1 MLRKPDNFLEWIPLV
16 SERNSWEL
24 NENGLVTIHMSH
36 RGFFAWI
43 AHQFFHR
50 PRISHIALD
59 TMGSFIFRNIDGQ
72 RTVGA
77 IAELVH
83 REFGTDAEP
92 LYSRLIT
99 YLQILRNNGFI
110 RYVKPD
116 QPA

>member
-1 MLRKPDNFLEWIPLV
+1 MTRKTDNFLEWIPLI

-24 NENGLVTIHMSH
+24 RKDGLVTVHMVH

-43 AHQFFHR
+43 AHHFFHR
-50 PRISHIALD
+50 PQVSHIALD
-59 TMGSFIFRNIDGQ
+59 TMGSFIFRNLDGR

-83 REFGTDAEP
+83 RKFGTDAEP

-99 YLQILRNNGFI
+99 YLQILRNNGLI
-110 RYVKPD
+110 RYVEPD
-116 QPA
+116 PPA